1 MLLEDYFDFF
11 EDPYAIR
18 IKGRRI
24 GLEHVVERYKDGQ
37 SAEQIAEYYD
47 DLPIE
52 SIYAAILYYLHNKDA
67 VDAYLADIEAFV
79 AEEMRRAAENP
90 SPVAARMRALKERL
104 QREGK
109 GPIEDAVSAR

>member
-47 DLPIE
+47 DLPLE
-52 SIYAAILYYLHNKDA
+52 SIYAAILYYLHNRDA
-67 VDAYLADIEAFV
+67 VEAYLADIEAFDR
-79 AEEMRRAAENP
+79 EQRRIWAENP
-90 SPVAARMRALKERL
+90 SPASLRMRALFEQLRER
-104 QREGK
+104 RG
-109 GPIEDAVSAR
+109 A

>member
-67 VDAYLADIEAFV
+67 VEAYLADIEAFDR
-79 AEEMRRAAENP
+79 EQRRIWAENL
-90 SPVAARMRALKERL
+90 SPASLRMRALFEQLRER
-104 QREGK
+104 RG
-109 GPIEDAVSAR
+109 A